1 MCNEN
6 ILLYINTYTQCI
18 HSFNV
23 IMNLSSIEVLINYC
37 NDIKMLFQIIERH
50 ITLDRN
56 MKGSD
61 HICSLDPSQFSK
73 LVRDIRYIESNLAI

>member
-1 MCNEN
+1 
-6 ILLYINTYTQCI
+6 
-18 HSFNV
+18 
-23 IMNLSSIEVLINYC
+23 
-37 NDIKMLFQIIERH
+37 MLFQVIERH

-73 LVRDIRYIESNLAI
+73 LVRDIRYIEKNLAI